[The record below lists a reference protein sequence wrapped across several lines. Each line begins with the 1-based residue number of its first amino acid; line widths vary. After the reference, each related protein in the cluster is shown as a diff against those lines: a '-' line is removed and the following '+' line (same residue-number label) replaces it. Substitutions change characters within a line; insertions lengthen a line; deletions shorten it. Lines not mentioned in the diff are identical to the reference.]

1 MNHGNKL
8 TNKKKIDGIINAR
21 NMSNVTT
28 LRQLAQ

>member
-8 TNKKKIDGIINAR
+8 TNKKIDGIINAR